1 VTGYS
6 TLQLWTVIVVL
17 GAGSYGLR
25 FAFLGL
31 FGRRKLP
38 DWALRHLRYAP
49 LAVIPALV
57 APLVLWP
64 AATEGQPEPARLVAA
79 LVTLAVGLVTR
90 NTLAAILGGAFALGI
105 GLALY

>member
-6 TLQLWTVIVVL
+6 TLELWTVIVVM

-38 DWALRHLRYAP
+38 EWALRHLRYAP
-49 LAVIPALV
+49 MAVVPALV

-64 AATEGQPEPARLVAA
+64 AATGGEPEPARLAATVAT
-79 LVTLAVGLVTR
+79 VAVGLATR
-90 NTLAAILGGAFALGI
+90 NTLAAILGGAAALAV
-105 GLALY
+105 GLSLY